1 MNGRNKVR
9 RGGVRAVALLCAMF
23 AAVSARAEAAKPFS
37 EPAYREALAA
47 GKTVVLDFHA
57 DWCGTCRKQA
67 QSLAEVLRDAAFGDV
82 VAFTVDFDA
91 AKSLKREL
99 GVSRQSTIV
108 VFRNGAEAGRATGVT
123 SEDGLRKLI
132 GQRG

>member
-1 MNGRNKVR
+1 
-9 RGGVRAVALLCAMF
+9 
-23 AAVSARAEAAKPFS
+23 
-37 EPAYREALAA
+37 
-47 GKTVVLDFHA
+47 
-57 DWCGTCRKQA
+57 
-67 QSLAEVLRDAAFGDV
+67 LAEVLRDAAFGDV